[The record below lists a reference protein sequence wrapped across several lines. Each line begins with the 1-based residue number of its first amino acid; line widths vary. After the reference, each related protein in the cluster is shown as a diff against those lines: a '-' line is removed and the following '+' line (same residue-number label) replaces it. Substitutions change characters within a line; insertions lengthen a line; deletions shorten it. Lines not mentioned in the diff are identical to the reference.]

1 MSKLGSNNLIENL
14 GIMLVLVV
22 TLVVFLVVLVILKFV
37 FGRFE
42 YMQRMYKKIMDKI
55 FWNLFIRYIMQS
67 QLKIMI
73 GSYLTVGLV
82 SWASYQG
89 II

>member
-1 MSKLGSNNLIENL
+1 
-14 GIMLVLVV
+14 MLVLVV